1 MSNLSLRTYFAAA
14 AFAACLPLATFAATA
29 TATAPASMPAPAA
42 TPVAVP
48 GVNLPDFTTLVDKV
62 GPSVVNIRT
71 TTRVSS
77 SNDLRGL
84 PPGMDEGDMSEFFRR
99 FFGIPMP
106 GTPGS
111 PRGGSGGG
119 GGNGGGSGGN
129 GGSGNGDQGGDSGG
143 SQGNRSAPQDNSP
156 DNQDNSEQSSG
167 VGSGFIM
174 SADGYVMTNA
184 HVVDDA
190 DTIYV
195 TLTDKRE
202 FKAKLIGVDERTDV
216 AVVKIQATSLPA
228 ITIGDSNKVRVGEWV
243 LAIGSPFGLDNTV
256 TAGIVSAKGR
266 DTGDYLPFIQTD
278 VAVNPG
284 NSGGPLINM
293 AGEVIGINSQIYSRT
308 GGFMGISFAIP
319 IDEAMRV
326 ADQLKTT
333 GKVTRGRIA
342 VAIGEVTK
350 EVADSLGLPKAQ
362 GALVSSVEAGGPAD
376 KAGIQP
382 GDIILKYNGHDVS
395 TATDLP
401 RMVGDTKPGT
411 KATITVWRK
420 GESRDL
426 PITIAEMQPDKV
438 AKTET
443 KKTPA
448 PKASASNTLGI
459 AVSDIPA
466 DQKKTL
472 KLTNGVMVD
481 AVEGPAARA
490 GFQKGDVILRIGD
503 TDITSAK
510 QFDAVVQNVD
520 PSKMVAVLVRRGDNT
535 QFVPLR
541 PRAPVQK

>member
-1 MSNLSLRTYFAAA
+1 MSNLSLRTLFAAA
-14 AFAACLPLATFAATA
+14 AFAACLPLVTPVAL
-29 TATAPASMPAPAA
+29 AA

-71 TTRVSS
+71 TTHVSS
-77 SNDLRGL
+77 GGDMRGL
-84 PPGMDEGDMSEFFRR
+84 PPGMDDGDMSEFFRR

-111 PRGGSGGG
+111 PGSPRGGG
-119 GGNGGGSGGN
+119 GGGGGGGKGGDEGSGG
-129 GGSGNGDQGGDSGG
+129 D
-143 SQGNRSAPQDNSP
+143 QGNRAAPQDNGPDSP
-156 DNQDNSEQSSG
+156 DNSEQSNG
-167 VGSGFIM
+167 VGSGFII

-228 ITIGDSNKVRVGEWV
+228 ITMGDSNKVRVGEWV

-326 ADQLKTT
+326 ADQLKTS
-333 GKVTRGRIA
+333 GKVVRGRIA

-362 GALVSSVEAGGPAD
+362 GALVSSVESGGPAD
-376 KAGIQP
+376 KAGVQP
-382 GDIILKYNGHDVS
+382 GDIITKYNGHDVT

-401 RMVGDTKPGT
+401 RMVGDTPPGT
-411 KATITVWRK
+411 KATITIWRK
-420 GESRDL
+420 GQSRDL

-438 AKTET
+438 AKAEAT
-443 KKTPA
+443 KPPP
-448 PKASASNTLGI
+448 PKERASNTLGI

-466 DQKKTL
+466 DQKKSL
-472 KLTNGVMVD
+472 KLANGVMVD

-490 GFQKGDVILRIGD
+490 GFEKGDIILRIGD

-510 QFDAVVQNVD
+510 QFDAVAQNVD

-541 PRAPVQK
+541 PRASTQK

>member
-1 MSNLSLRTYFAAA
+1 MSNLSLRTFLTAAA
-14 AFAACLPLATFAATA
+14 LAACLPLATSAATA
-29 TATAPASMPAPAA
+29 ASGASAPAVA
-42 TPVAVP
+42 PVASTGAVP
-48 GVNLPDFTTLVDKV
+48 IVNLPDFTTLVDRV

-77 SNDLRGL
+77 SSDLRGL
-84 PPGMDEGDMSEFFRR
+84 PPGMDNGDMSEFFRR

-111 PRGGSGGG
+111 QGSPH
-119 GGNGGGSGGN
+119 GGNGGGGG
-129 GGSGNGDQGGDSGG
+129 GGGGDQGGDSGG
-143 SQGNRSAPQDNSP
+143 GSGRGNRSAPQDSP
-156 DNQDNSEQSSG
+156 DSQDNSEQSSG

-202 FKAKLIGVDERTDV
+202 FKARLVGVDERTDV

-228 ITIGDSNKVRVGEWV
+228 ITMGDSNKVRVGEWV

-326 ADQLKTT
+326 ADQLKTG
-333 GKVTRGRIA
+333 GKVVRGRIA

-362 GALVSSVEAGGPAD
+362 GALVSSVEPGGPAD

-420 GESRDL
+420 GQSRDL

-438 AKTET
+438 T
-443 KKTPA
+443 KAEPKKPA
-448 PKASASNTLGI
+448 PPKERSPSNALGI

-466 DQKKTL
+466 DQKKSL
-472 KLTNGVMVD
+472 KIPNGVQVE
-481 AVEGPAARA
+481 AVEGPASRA
-490 GFQKGDVILRIGD
+490 GFQKGDIILRIGD

-510 QFDAVVQNVD
+510 QFDAVAQNVD

-541 PRAPVQK
+541 PRSQK

>member
-1 MSNLSLRTYFAAA
+1 MSNLSLRTFLTAAA
-14 AFAACLPLATFAATA
+14 LAACLPLATFAATA
-29 TATAPASMPAPAA
+29 SAASAATSAVAPAA
-42 TPVAVP
+42 APVASTGAVP
-48 GVNLPDFTTLVDKV
+48 IVNLPDFTTLVDRV

-84 PPGMDEGDMSEFFRR
+84 PPGMDNGDMSEFFRR

-111 PRGGSGGG
+111 PGSPR
-119 GGNGGGSGGN
+119 GGNGGGG
-129 GGSGNGDQGGDSGG
+129 GDQGGDSGG
-143 SQGNRSAPQDNSP
+143 GSGRGNRSAPQDSP

-202 FKAKLIGVDERTDV
+202 FKAKLVGVDERTDV

-228 ITIGDSNKVRVGEWV
+228 ITMGDSNKVRVGEWV

-326 ADQLKTT
+326 ADQLKTG
-333 GKVTRGRIA
+333 GKVVRGRIA

-420 GESRDL
+420 GQSREL

-438 AKTET
+438 TKAET
-443 KKTPA
+443 KKPSPPKERA
-448 PKASASNTLGI
+448 PSNALGI

-466 DQKKTL
+466 DQKKSL
-472 KLTNGVMVD
+472 KITNGVQVD
-481 AVEGPAARA
+481 AAEGPAARA
-490 GFQKGDVILRIGD
+490 GFQKGDIILRIGD

-510 QFDAVVQNVD
+510 QFDAVAQNVD

-541 PRAPVQK
+541 PRASAQK